1 MIFNFFKPKKNHPIE
16 IIECFICCSE
26 HGKSEKELLLEAK
39 LYPTNK
45 TINYPLLSLAE
56 AYDCECHTSYAHNK
70 CLITINKCPT
80 CRKISK
86 PNLYVITRYDYYLKF
101 LLRWLKKD
109 PSNISKLNWYMIY
122 YLIFILSSLTII
134 DYNPDITDKIIP
146 HESNIS
152 IVFSILVAST
162 IALAIFILSIFND
175 YLKKYWLYNPNTKKY
190 DVFNINKNI
199 TNFISDDD
207 ALNRLEIIRL
217 QSMITQL
224 QDRNDNQWNLIILLR
239 DRIMRLE
246 QQIS

>member
-1 MIFNFFKPKKNHPIE
+1 
-16 IIECFICCSE
+16 
-26 HGKSEKELLLEAK
+26 
-39 LYPTNK
+39 
-45 TINYPLLSLAE
+45 
-56 AYDCECHTSYAHNK
+56 
-70 CLITINKCPT
+70 
-80 CRKISK
+80 
-86 PNLYVITRYDYYLKF
+86 
-101 LLRWLKKD
+101 
-109 PSNISKLNWYMIY
+109 MIY

-134 DYNPDITDKIIP
+134 DYYPDITDKIIP
-146 HESNIS
+146 PRSDIS
-152 IVFSILVAST
+152 IVFSILAAST

-217 QSMITQL
+217 QSIIFQL

>member
-1 MIFNFFKPKKNHPIE
+1 MIFNFFKSKKNHPIE

-56 AYDCECHTSYAHNK
+56 VYGCECHTSYAHNK
-70 CLITINKCPT
+70 CLLTINKCPT
-80 CRKISK
+80 CRQISK
-86 PNLYVITRYDYYLKF
+86 PNLYVKTRYDYYLKF

-134 DYNPDITDKIIP
+134 DYNPNITDKIIP
-146 HESNIS
+146 PRSNIS
-152 IVFSILVAST
+152 IVFSILAAST

-175 YLKKYWLYNPNTKKY
+175 C
-190 DVFNINKNI
+190 
-199 TNFISDDD
+199 
-207 ALNRLEIIRL
+207 LETHETL
-217 QSMITQL
+217 
-224 QDRNDNQWNLIILLR
+224 
-239 DRIMRLE
+239 
-246 QQIS
+246 